1 MCVLMKKVLVTILAV
16 VYLTTS
22 IGATVYLHFCMDKL
36 VAWELGSQRTKS
48 KACPYCG
55 MIKTSTDRHCGKEA
69 KGCCHDERKQV
80 GTEKDQKTVD
90 VGYKLERPFLLI
102 STQSIPRELSPN
114 DVFSSVLEYPLTHA
128 PPGTCNTS
136 LFVLNCVFRI

>member
-1 MCVLMKKVLVTILAV
+1 MKKVLVTILAL

-22 IGATVYLHFCMDKL
+22 IGATVHLHFCMDRL
-36 VAWELGSQRTKS
+36 VALEFGSEKTKS

-55 MIKTSTDRHCGKEA
+55 MVKTAVDTHCGKQA
-69 KGCCHDERKQV
+69 KGCCHDEHRQV
-80 GTEKDQKTVD
+80 KAEKDQKTVD

-102 STQSIPRELSPN
+102 SVHSIPGEFSSI

-128 PPGTCNTS
+128 PPRASNTS
-136 LFVLNCVFRI
+136 LFVRNCVFRI